1 MTRIVIMAFSNDAV
15 CFPDRAPIR
24 LMKDGTAVAGPESP
38 RASVADGLVRYLAEH
53 GVRVED
59 IEEAEGSGCFAF
71 VLGARQTTPEPS
83 LALLRERLRAYGQSV
98 GLTIRLQ
105 REDLFLAMHR
115 I

>member
-15 CFPDRAPIR
+15 CFPERPPVR
-24 LMKDGTAVAGPESP
+24 VMKGGTAVAGADSP
-38 RASVADGLVRYLAEH
+38 RAAVADGLVRYLSEH

-59 IEEAEGSGCFAF
+59 VEEAEGEGCFAF
-71 VLGARQTTPEPS
+71 VLVARQTTPEPS